1 MPRKPAIIRVRQVL
15 SGRKNPKWHY
25 MRIWSM
31 ATQKVTLEP
40 CCLKSKP
47 CWECK

>member
-1 MPRKPAIIRVRQVL
+1 MTKPPVIKLEIVEHGKRD
-15 SGRKNPKWHY
+15 PKWNY
-25 MRIWSM
+25 AKFTDISGKNMW
-31 ATQKVTLEP
+31 LEP